1 MCLCNLFVLG
11 HHFSPVHLVC
21 SVLDGSRLVPI
32 GAFGTIS
39 MIGTVGTWYNW
50 CAASG
55 LGLDLCHCYQLV
67 HLVPLV

>member
-1 MCLCNLFVLG
+1 M
-11 HHFSPVHLVC
+11 C
-21 SVLDGSRLVPI
+21 SVWAGSRIVPLLSI
-32 GAFGTIS
+32 GTFGITS

-67 HLVPLV
+67 HLVPIVLLVHLVLGTNGT